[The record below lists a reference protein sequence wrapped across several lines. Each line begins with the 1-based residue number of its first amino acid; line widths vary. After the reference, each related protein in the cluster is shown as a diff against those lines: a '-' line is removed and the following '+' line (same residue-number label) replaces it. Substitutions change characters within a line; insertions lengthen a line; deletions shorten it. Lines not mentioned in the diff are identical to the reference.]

1 MLENRGEIMSE
12 EMTTNDTNVEVEDVE
27 SAPIDNLRNAY
38 KQEKAERKALQQE
51 LMNVALGSMG
61 LDPSKGIG
69 KAVVKTYSGK
79 PNIDEIKSFVTEE
92 FGDVQSTEAPTPEQ
106 PQDISENVTQAQ
118 SRVEQ
123 LNKIGVS
130 SEPTDVMDAFKDVVS
145 SGNVSDSI
153 RARMAMMENNKDK

>member
-1 MLENRGEIMSE
+1 MSE
-12 EMTTNDTNVEVEDVE
+12 DTTANDTNNVEVEDVE

-51 LMNVALGSMG
+51 LMDVALSSMG

-69 KAVVKTYSGK
+69 KAVLKTYEGK
-79 PNIDEIKSFVTEE
+79 PNVEE
-92 FGDVQSTEAPTPEQ
+92 TKNDVS
-106 PQDISENVTQAQ
+106 DNVIQAQ

-130 SEPTDVMDAFKDVVS
+130 SEPVDVMDAFKEVVS
-145 SGNVSDSI
+145 SGDVKQSI
-153 RARMAMMENNKDK
+153 AAKLAMIEKTK